1 MLNIYI
7 HLIQYAIYILILTEY
22 TRVCFRVIFI
32 ILSFNIYL
40 YIHTHFKFIYYY
52 FIFY

>member
-22 TRVCFRVIFI
+22 TRVCLCVIFI
-32 ILSFNIYL
+32 ITSHQNIWRRKKIEVL
-40 YIHTHFKFIYYY
+40 DFRN
-52 FIFY
+52 